1 MISGYVPLMGEAK
14 IPMELRLV
22 IASNLKRLMEQAD
35 DEELRR
41 AKILAAR
48 AGLGRRTINR
58 LLNPAEYP
66 GYAPNLETLVILA
79 DKLQAEP
86 WEFLL
91 PKRQPA
97 LMGVNHTRARPE
109 IPHRNRKLKAN

>member
-1 MISGYVPLMGEAK
+1 
-14 IPMELRLV
+14 MELRLV
-22 IASNLKRLMEQAD
+22 IASNLKRLMDQAD

-41 AKILAAR
+41 AKILAAK

-58 LLNPAEYP
+58 LLNPEEYP

-79 DKLQAEP
+79 EKLQAEP

-97 LMGVNHTRARPE
+97 VAGVNHTRTRQA
-109 IPHRNRKLKAN
+109 IPQTSTRNRKLKIS